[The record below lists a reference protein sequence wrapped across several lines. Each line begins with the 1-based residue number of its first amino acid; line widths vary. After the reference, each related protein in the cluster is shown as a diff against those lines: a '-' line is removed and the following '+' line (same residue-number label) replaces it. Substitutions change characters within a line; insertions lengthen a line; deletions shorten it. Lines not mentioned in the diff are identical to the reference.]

1 AKKGFSLIFS
11 TVDFSIFFLSLKI
24 IDGFSSDNTTYYNCS
39 GLLTSCP
46 GPGFVPIATMR
57 YSGHHET
64 LHSHH
69 LLPIDFEN
77 TEVLDVQFVLPP
89 GIMRW
94 PLFL

>member
-1 AKKGFSLIFS
+1 MVLAQI
-11 TVDFSIFFLSLKI
+11 TQYI
-24 IDGFSSDNTTYYNCS
+24 INCS

-94 PLFL
+94 PLFLYIVFKILKSVDFLIIQVLIGLI